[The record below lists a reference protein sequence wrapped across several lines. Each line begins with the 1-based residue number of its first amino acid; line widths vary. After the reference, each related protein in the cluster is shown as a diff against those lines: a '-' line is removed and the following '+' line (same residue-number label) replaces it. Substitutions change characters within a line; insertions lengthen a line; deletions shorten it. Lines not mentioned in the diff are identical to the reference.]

1 MNPHI
6 LNHDFWSSHWD
17 TTCSIGQSKITD
29 ILTRWLRFSRQAQ
42 FFMQLSYQWAKKLV
56 DA

>member
-17 TTCSIGQSKITD
+17 TTSSIGQSKITKL
-29 ILTRWLRFSRQAQ
+29 IFWLDDWDFQGKHS
-42 FFMQLSYQWAKKLV
+42 FLCS
-56 DA
+56 

>member
-6 LNHDFWSSHWD
+6 LNHDFWSNHWD
-17 TTCSIGQSKITD
+17 TTSSIGQSKITD